1 MTLFRGI
8 CRSAVLLFAALIL
21 LGWAPVKAFAIEYDS
36 LVAQLKKDDWQ
47 THFSSSAERE
57 ELNRSYEA
65 LLALT
70 ENKGIHWRIR
80 IRGIVLLSY
89 TSNPERAVT
98 LIRMYHNPFFNA
110 GCPSIKSSIIT
121 ALGNIDND
129 QKVVDTV
136 IEGTNDSEII
146 VRETAIRALGK
157 LGDGR
162 AVPSLIGKLNDSS
175 FAIRLAAIRSLA
187 EIKDQRA
194 VPHLQ
199 NIVHTDHECL
209 LKNEALSA
217 IDKIRS

>member
-8 CRSAVLLFAALIL
+8 CRSAVLFFAAIIL
-21 LGWAPVKAFAIEYDS
+21 LDWAPVKALAIEYDS

-47 THFSSSAERE
+47 THFSGSVEKE
-57 ELNRSYEA
+57 KLNMSYEA

-70 ENKGIHWRIR
+70 ENKGLNWRIR
-80 IRGIVLLSY
+80 IRGIILLSY
-89 TSNPERAVT
+89 TGNPERALT

-129 QKVVDTV
+129 SKVVDTV
-136 IEGTNDSEII
+136 IEGTNDPEII
-146 VRETAIRALGK
+146 VRETAIRVLGK
-157 LGDGR
+157 LGNER
-162 AVPSLIGKLNDSS
+162 AVPPLIDKLNDSS

-199 NIVHTDHECL
+199 NIVSTDHEGL

-217 IDKIRS
+217 IDKIR